1 MPMKTLSCL
10 LLIIV
15 ALGLVVVPTRAG
27 TDNDEVLTKKLT
39 EVYFDCRK
47 IQPGMTRAE
56 LAKLFKEDTGGVA
69 WPASV
74 PFPYQPHQTFDYR
87 SSGLIM
93 VDVDFAPSEFKEAR
107 PTDIITKISRPY
119 INGDPKD

>member
-1 MPMKTLSCL
+1 MKTLTCL
-10 LLIIV
+10 LLVIV
-15 ALGLVVVPTRAG
+15 ALGFAVVPARAG
-27 TDNDEVLTKKLT
+27 TDNDEVLTKKLS

-47 IQPGMTRAE
+47 IKPGMTRAE

-74 PFPYQPHQTFDYR
+74 PFPFQPHQTFDYR
-87 SSGLIM
+87 SCGLIM
-93 VDVDFAPSEFKEAR
+93 VDVDFAPSDSKEAR

-119 INGDPKD
+119 INGDPKG